1 MSIENIIGP
10 PVEGEDFYGRTK
22 ELRKANQLLD
32 SGHSLLISAPRRI
45 GKSSFAKRLIADKKK
60 QGWKCVYID
69 LEETTTE
76 DGFLKLIIE
85 HFEKNHVWK
94 QITEGITQG
103 VMTLLEKIK
112 SISIGPLELDLT
124 SIKKE
129 EDLYKSL
136 KELIRHD
143 EETLIAVDE
152 LTLFLGTLLRG
163 QDGNDRVSFIL
174 NWLRSLRQVSGTK
187 VRWLFCSSVGL
198 KNFTSSLNLS
208 YTINDLLDFKLDE
221 LTLEEARGLLK
232 GLCEGKEIDMTEEI
246 IAYALE
252 RLHWNIPYFI
262 QILFA
267 KLDDGYEGAI
277 SKENVDYAYSDL
289 CSENSLKTWSERLK
303 EYREMEQPARKI
315 LNALSGRK
323 NGLKRDTLL
332 NVLMTGKDPELAEEM
347 NLTLSKVLDM
357 LENDG
362 YLLHKD
368 KLRTFRSPLLRDFW
382 YGKFVR

>member
-10 PVEGEDFYGRTK
+10 PVEGEDFYGRSK
-22 ELRKANQLLD
+22 ELSKAHQLLN

-45 GKSSFAKRLIADKKK
+45 GKSSLAKRLIADKTK

-94 QITEGITQG
+94 QISEGMAQG
-103 VMTLLEKIK
+103 VKTLFERIK
-112 SISIGPLELDLT
+112 SVSIGPLELDLT
-124 SIKKE
+124 SIKQE

-152 LTLFLGTLLRG
+152 LTLFLGALLRN
-163 QDGNDRVSFIL
+163 QDGNEKVSFIL

-198 KNFTSSLNLS
+198 KNFTSSHNLS
-208 YTINDLLDFKLDE
+208 YTINDLRDFKLDE
-221 LTLEEARGLLK
+221 LTLEEARGLMK
-232 GLCEGKEIDMTEEI
+232 GLCEGKEINMTEEMI
-246 IAYALE
+246 TYALE
-252 RLHWNIPYFI
+252 KLHWNIPFFI
-262 QILFA
+262 QLLFA
-267 KLDDGYEGAI
+267 KLDDGYDGEV
-277 SKENVDYAYSDL
+277 SKDNIDYAYNEL

-303 EYREMEQPARKI
+303 EYREMEQPARMI
-315 LNALSGRK
+315 LNALSKRK
-323 NGLKRDTLL
+323 DGLKRDTLL
-332 NVLMTGKDPELAEEM
+332 NVLMTGKDPALAEKM
-347 NLTLSKVLDM
+347 NLTLSTVLDM

-362 YLLHKD
+362 YILHKD
-368 KLRTFRSPLLRDFW
+368 TLRTFRSPLLRDFW
-382 YGKFVR
+382 YDKYVR